1 MSSLARKK
9 LALRDGLG
17 RRPRAPGRARVRLG
31 RSRSSVSRNVQTKR
45 RAARCPRNGP
55 RFTARGPT
63 IVDGLRRAELVRCA
77 SFSLIVTPPR
87 AGPAPLQQP
96 PEPRARASN
105 MKKLMQYLRTLHRL
119 DRTLVARACA
129 LLSMAA
135 LLYLMWPSAEIAR
148 LAMESTLR

>member
-1 MSSLARKK
+1 M
-9 LALRDGLG
+9 
-17 RRPRAPGRARVRLG
+17 RV
-31 RSRSSVSRNVQTKR
+31 V
-45 RAARCPRNGP
+45 
-55 RFTARGPT
+55 F
-63 IVDGLRRAELVRCA
+63 
-77 SFSLIVTPPR
+77 LIVTPPR
-87 AGPAPLQQP
+87 AGPAPLHQP

-119 DRTLVARACA
+119 DRALVARACA